1 MFFDTSEFEFTRLL
15 EARAPKIKE
24 EMESLTL
31 DSFKPWYEKDLYTNL
46 WLVYGLYAM
55 GNKLKDNCARCPETV
70 KILEQIPDL
79 TTAGFSALL
88 PGTHI
93 KPHEGFTKMVLR
105 CHLGL
110 SVPQPQTCVLK
121 VNGVERSW
129 QEGKCLIFDDT
140 MTHEAWNKG
149 DKPRIV
155 LLIDFKNKKRNHP
168 ISKKIEFSIVS
179 AIVGLVSGHIYGASK
194 KKTEAK
200 SVV

>member
-1 MFFDTSEFEFTRLL
+1 MFFETSEYPFTKIL
-15 EARAPKIKE
+15 EANYEKIRR
-24 EMESLTL
+24 EMESLSPEL
-31 DSFKPWYEKDLYTNL
+31 FKPWYEKDLYTNL
-46 WLVYGLYAM
+46 WLVYGLFAM

-70 KILEQIPDL
+70 KILEQIPDM
-79 TTAGFSALL
+79 TTAGFSMLL
-88 PGTHI
+88 PGTTI

-110 SVPQPQTCVLK
+110 SVPQPETCVLK

-155 LLIDFKNKKRNHP
+155 LLIDFKNKKAAQP
-168 ISKKIEFSIVS
+168 LSKKIEFSVVS
-179 AIVGLVSGHIYGASK
+179 AIVGAVSPFMYKSEK
-194 KKTEAK
+194 KEKVK
-200 SVV
+200 

>member
-1 MFFDTSEFEFTRLL
+1 MFYEPSEFPFTKRL
-15 EARAPKIKE
+15 EVSYGKIKE
-24 EMESLTL
+24 EMENLTL
-31 DSFKPWYEKDLYTNL
+31 GRFKPWYEKDLYTNL

-55 GNKLKDNCARCPETV
+55 GNKLKDNCALCPETV
-70 KILEQIPDL
+70 KILEEVPDL

-110 SVPQPQTCVLK
+110 SVPEPGTCALK

-129 QEGKCLIFDDT
+129 REGRCLIFDDT

-149 DKPRIV
+149 EKPRIV
-155 LLIDFKNKKRNHP
+155 LLIDFKNKKRP
-168 ISKKIEFSIVS
+168 LPLSKKIEFSVVS
-179 AIVGLVSGHIYGASK
+179 RLVGVVYPFLYGTRK
-194 KKTEAK
+194 EKT
-200 SVV
+200 SV